1 MPEMVLFLVL
11 EQLFEASSACENL
24 FKMDTTRSGAKL
36 AFGQLFQLMGPVVL
50 EKRPAVRSP

>member
-1 MPEMVLFLVL
+1 MVLFLAL